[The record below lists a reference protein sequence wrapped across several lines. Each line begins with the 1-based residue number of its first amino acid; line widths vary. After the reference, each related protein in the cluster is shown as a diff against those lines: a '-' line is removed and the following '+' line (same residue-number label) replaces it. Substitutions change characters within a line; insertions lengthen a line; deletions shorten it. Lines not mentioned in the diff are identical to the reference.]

1 MAVNKHF
8 HTSNS
13 AAIATE
19 KSLYNNLV
27 AEAIQIYGH
36 DVYYMDRTLV
46 NEDTILGIDPLSK
59 FKDAAKIEMYMEDA
73 DGGFAGEREL
83 ISQFGLE
90 NLSEATF
97 VVNKLRFQ
105 EMTKQIMIE
114 SGTSS
119 EEGGSILLEE
129 GSLIQSTDAG
139 GSILINATDSSSSNS
154 GDEFLLDGTD
164 SSSTDAG
171 DKIIL
176 NATAVD
182 SYSKLEG
189 SDFYILSETAATD
202 SDRPLEGDA
211 LYHPILEK
219 MFQINFVDHDEPFHQ
234 LDNNPVYKLRCRLF
248 DYGMEALDTGIS
260 DIDAIETTE
269 TLDALIYQFTL
280 EQSSAVN
287 EDIRLENGITNA
299 GLALLDGTDLNFERM
314 VLNGTDLHFEKMILS
329 GTDSSSTNAG
339 DNIRLEGGDSS
350 DGILLNETS
359 ETVPSNRESNVR
371 LEGGDSSDGYLL
383 NENSETS
390 TSNAGDNISGEDDT
404 TSVGESII
412 LEQPADSGDAAYLLN
427 EDYIVGDFDT
437 DTTTQNELFEV
448 QSRSVLDFSESNPFG
463 DVGSSS

>member
-19 KSLYNNLV
+19 KSLYSNLV

-119 EEGGSILLEE
+119 EEGGSILLEA

-139 GSILINATDSSSSNS
+139 SSILINATDSSSSNS

-171 DKIIL
+171 DKIVL
-176 NATAVD
+176 NATAVE

-189 SDFYILSETAATD
+189 STFYILSETAATD

-248 DYGMEALDTGIS
+248 DYSMEALDTGIS
-260 DIDAIETTE
+260 DIDVIETTE

-280 EQSSAVN
+280 EQSSTVN
-287 EDIRLENGITNA
+287 EEIRLENGIDDA
-299 GLALLDGTDLNFERM
+299 GLLLEETD
-314 VLNGTDLHFEKMILS
+314 
-329 GTDSSSTNAG
+329 G
-339 DNIRLEGGDSS
+339 DNI
-350 DGILLNETS
+350 I
-359 ETVPSNRESNVR
+359 
-371 LEGGDSSDGYLL
+371 
-383 NENSETS
+383 
-390 TSNAGDNISGEDDT
+390 GEDDT
-404 TSVGESII
+404 TSVGESIL

-427 EDYIVGDFDT
+427 EDYIVGDFST